1 MKTGDETV
9 DSMFDEIKTVSVRTV
24 EDKRFVTD
32 EAMLAEMEMQQASE
46 ALVKAERKFER
57 IDRTAKAQR
66 GVPNNLCAWFDA
78 LEERYQAEKC
88 LWQLF
93 TAGDRSPHTG
103 RMYLQFREALLAGK
117 SLRADA

>member
-1 MKTGDETV
+1 MKTRDETV
-9 DSMFDEIKTVSVRTV
+9 DLMFDETKTVIVRTV

-66 GVPNNLCAWFDA
+66 GVPDNLCEWFDA
-78 LEERYQAEKC
+78 LEERYQAEKR

-103 RMYLQFREALLAGK
+103 RMYLQFRESLLAGK

>member
-1 MKTGDETV
+1 MDDETIET
-9 DSMFDEIKTVSVRTV
+9 MFDEVQTVSVRTV
-24 EDKRFVTD
+24 EGKRFVTD
-32 EAMLAEMEMQQASE
+32 EAMLAEMEEASE

-66 GVPNNLCAWFDA
+66 GVPDNLCEWFDA
-78 LEERYQAEKC
+78 LEERYQAEKR

-93 TAGDRSPHTG
+93 TAGDRSPRTG